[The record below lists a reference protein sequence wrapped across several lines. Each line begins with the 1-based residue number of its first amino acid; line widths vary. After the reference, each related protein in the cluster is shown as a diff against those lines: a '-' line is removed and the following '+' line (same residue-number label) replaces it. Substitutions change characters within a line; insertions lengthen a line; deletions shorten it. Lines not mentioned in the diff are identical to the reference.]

1 MNLTKKQVKEINKVR
16 AGCEK
21 LDYCVYSTFSL
32 YNRLK
37 IDVPRRQA
45 AILVPLYFFNNEWY
59 IIFTKRTN
67 HLPYHSGEIS
77 FPGGSR
83 EKHDS
88 SKKETALRETE
99 EEIGIPGKAM
109 TILGKL
115 DDQLSVADINVTPY
129 VAKITDHNVLTHMKP
144 QENEVEEIFQVPL
157 QFFYRKSTSWQENWI
172 RNKQPHKVYF
182 YNFNGRIIWGLTARV
197 VKNLIEIL
205 EFCNTCEENSS
216 IV

>member
-1 MNLTKKQVKEINKVR
+1 MNSTKGQVKRLNQTR
-16 AGCEK
+16 AGCKK
-21 LDYCVYSTFSL
+21 LDDCVCSTFSS
-32 YNRLK
+32 YNRFK

-45 AILVPLYFFNNEWY
+45 AILVPLYFFDKEWY

-99 EEIGIPGKAM
+99 EEIGIPKNAM

-129 VAKITDHNVLTHMKP
+129 IAKITDLNILKHMKP
-144 QENEVEEIFQVPL
+144 QESEVEEIFQVPL
-157 QFFYRKSTSWQENWI
+157 HFFYRKSTFWQENWI
-172 RNKQPHKVYF
+172 RNKQSHKVYF

-205 EFCNTCEENSS
+205 EFCNTCKEN
-216 IV
+216 